1 MEIDWSQVDWAA
13 VGVVVSSFL
22 VALATFFA
30 AIAARRSGMAA
41 ADSAEFTRQA
51 ALLATI
57 PRVVPWVSKGQV
69 GTAINRGTSEA
80 FNLSWTVV
88 ALEDESPLHE
98 GNRQN
103 VLPVGATQE
112 LWDSD
117 GAVTELIRAHRAEG
131 GIAIVCHY
139 WTSWGQG
146 FTLRREVGMRRN
158 KEPHLYEENGSE
170 VKIGI

>member
-1 MEIDWSQVDWAA
+1 MDIDWSNVDWGA
-13 VGVVVSSFL
+13 VGVVVSSLL

-30 AIAARRSGMAA
+30 ATAARRSGRAA

-57 PRVVPWVSKGQV
+57 PRVVPWLSKGQV

-88 ALEDESPLHE
+88 ALEDESTLHE
-98 GNRQN
+98 GDRQN

-112 LWDSD
+112 LWDSG
-117 GAVTELIRAHRAEG
+117 GAVAETIRAHRAG
-131 GIAIVCHY
+131 RGIEIVCHY
-139 WTSWGQG
+139 WTSWGQE

-158 KEPHLYEENGSE
+158 KEPHLYDENGNE